1 MNESVVF
8 DMETIKTRNLTK
20 IFKVKKKEIRAIQ
33 DINLSIQNGE
43 IFVLLGPNGAGKTT
57 LLKTISTLILPTYG
71 DAWVNNYN
79 IKKDEYKVRRSIG
92 LSTGFERSFYYRLNG
107 YQNLEFFGTL
117 YGIKSKDLKERINFL
132 LNLFNLEGAK
142 DLKYMKYSTGMKKKL
157 SLARALLHDPDVY
170 IFDEPTSSIDPI
182 SANEIRD
189 IILSLKNKNKT
200 IILSTHDM
208 HEAELLADRIG
219 ILNKG
224 NMLAVDKKENL
235 KRVLKKEIIKVKVD
249 KAISEDLISQD
260 GIKEKINLFR
270 RIKDN
275 EFEIEVENSAEV
287 LDQLIEKLKSQDR
300 KILTINV
307 ETPSIEEVF
316 INFVR
321 NDKK

>member
-1 MNESVVF
+1 M
-8 DMETIKTRNLTK
+8 
-20 IFKVKKKEIRAIQ
+20 
-33 DINLSIQNGE
+33 
-43 IFVLLGPNGAGKTT
+43 LGPNGAGKTT
-57 LLKTISTLILPTYG
+57 FLKTISTLILPTYG
-71 DAWVNNYN
+71 DAWVNGYN
-79 IKKDEYKVRRSIG
+79 IKKDEYKVRKSIG

-117 YGIKSKDLKERINFL
+117 YGIKGKDLKERINFL
-132 LNLFNLEGAK
+132 LNLFNLEDAK

-157 SLARALLHDPDVY
+157 SLARALLHDPNVY

-182 SANEIRD
+182 SASEIRD
-189 IILSLKNKNKT
+189 IILSLKDKNKT

-235 KRVLKKEIIKVKVD
+235 KRVLKKEIIKVKID
-249 KAISEDLISQD
+249 KGISEDLIAQD

-270 RIKDN
+270 KIKDD
-275 EFEIEVENSAEV
+275 EFEIEVENSSEV
-287 LDQLIEKLKSQDR
+287 LDLLIEKLKSQDR

>member
-1 MNESVVF
+1 MVQYSVSHS
-8 DMETIKTRNLTK
+8 T
-20 IFKVKKKEIRAIQ
+20 
-33 DINLSIQNGE
+33 IQNGE

-132 LNLFNLEGAK
+132 LNLFNLEDAK

-235 KRVLKKEIIKVKVD
+235 KRVLNKEIIKVKVD

>member
-1 MNESVVF
+1 MIE
-8 DMETIKTRNLTK
+8 
-20 IFKVKKKEIRAIQ
+20 
-33 DINLSIQNGE
+33 
-43 IFVLLGPNGAGKTT
+43 P
-57 LLKTISTLILPTYG
+57 
-71 DAWVNNYN
+71 
-79 IKKDEYKVRRSIG
+79 
-92 LSTGFERSFYYRLNG
+92 
-107 YQNLEFFGTL
+107 
-117 YGIKSKDLKERINFL
+117 
-132 LNLFNLEGAK
+132 
-142 DLKYMKYSTGMKKKL
+142 KKL
-157 SLARALLHDPDVY
+157 SLARALLHDPNVY

-182 SANEIRD
+182 SASEIRD
-189 IILSLKNKNKT
+189 IILSLKDKNKT

-235 KRVLKKEIIKVKVD
+235 KKVLKKEIIKVKID
-249 KAISEDLISQD
+249 KGISEDLIAQD

-270 RIKDN
+270 KIKDD
-275 EFEIEVENSAEV
+275 EFEIEVENSSEV
-287 LDQLIEKLKSQDR
+287 LDQLIEKLKNQDR

>member
-1 MNESVVF
+1 M
-8 DMETIKTRNLTK
+8 
-20 IFKVKKKEIRAIQ
+20 FKVKKKKIRAIQ

-57 LLKTISTLILPTYG
+57 FLKTISTLILPTYG
-71 DAWVNNYN
+71 DAWVNGYN
-79 IKKDEYKVRRSIG
+79 IKKDEYKVRKSIG

-132 LNLFNLEGAK
+132 LNLFNLEDAK

-189 IILSLKNKNKT
+189 IILSLKDKNKT

-235 KRVLKKEIIKVKVD
+235 KRVLKKEIIKVKID
-249 KAISEDLISQD
+249 KGINEDLIAQD

-270 RIKDN
+270 KIKDN
-275 EFEIEVENSAEV
+275 EFEIEVENSSEV
-287 LDQLIEKLKSQDR
+287 LDQLIEKLKNQDR

>member
-1 MNESVVF
+1 ML
-8 DMETIKTRNLTK
+8 ETIKTQNLTK
-20 IFKVKKKEIRAIQ
+20 IFKVKKKKIRAIQ

-57 LLKTISTLILPTYG
+57 FLKTISTLILPTYG
-71 DAWVNNYN
+71 DAWVNGYN
-79 IKKDEYKVRRSIG
+79 IKKDEYKVRKSIG

-132 LNLFNLEGAK
+132 LNLFNLEDAK

-189 IILSLKNKNKT
+189 IILSLKDKNKT

-235 KRVLKKEIIKVKVD
+235 KRVLKKEIIKVKID
-249 KAISEDLISQD
+249 KGINEDLIAQD

-270 RIKDN
+270 KIKDN
-275 EFEIEVENSAEV
+275 EFEIEVENSSEV
-287 LDQLIEKLKSQDR
+287 LDQLIEKLKNQDR

>member
-8 DMETIKTRNLTK
+8 DMETIKTQNLTK

-57 LLKTISTLILPTYG
+57 FLKTISTLILPTYG

-132 LNLFNLEGAK
+132 LNLFNLEDAK

-182 SANEIRD
+182 SANEIRE
-189 IILSLKNKNKT
+189 IILSLKDKNKT

-307 ETPSIEEVF
+307 EIPSIEEVF

>member
-1 MNESVVF
+1 M
-8 DMETIKTRNLTK
+8 
-20 IFKVKKKEIRAIQ
+20 
-33 DINLSIQNGE
+33 
-43 IFVLLGPNGAGKTT
+43 LGPNGAGKTT
-57 LLKTISTLILPTYG
+57 FLKTISTLILPTYG
-71 DAWVNNYN
+71 DAWVNGYN
-79 IKKDEYKVRRSIG
+79 IKKDEYKVRKSIG

-132 LNLFNLEGAK
+132 LNLFNLEDAK

-189 IILSLKNKNKT
+189 IILSLKDKNKT

-235 KRVLKKEIIKVKVD
+235 KRVLKKEIIKVKID
-249 KAISEDLISQD
+249 KGINEDLIAQD

-270 RIKDN
+270 KIKDN
-275 EFEIEVENSAEV
+275 EFEIEVENSSEV
-287 LDQLIEKLKSQDR
+287 LDQLIEKLKNQDR

>member
-1 MNESVVF
+1 M
-8 DMETIKTRNLTK
+8 
-20 IFKVKKKEIRAIQ
+20 
-33 DINLSIQNGE
+33 
-43 IFVLLGPNGAGKTT
+43 LGPNGAGKTT
-57 LLKTISTLILPTYG
+57 FLKTISTLILPTYG
-71 DAWVNNYN
+71 DAWVNGYN
-79 IKKDEYKVRRSIG
+79 IKKDEYKVRKSIG

-132 LNLFNLEGAK
+132 LNLFNLEDAK

-189 IILSLKNKNKT
+189 IILSLKDKNKT

-307 ETPSIEEVF
+307 EIPSIEEVF

>member
-1 MNESVVF
+1 M
-8 DMETIKTRNLTK
+8 
-20 IFKVKKKEIRAIQ
+20 RAIQ

-57 LLKTISTLILPTYG
+57 FLKTISTLILPTYG
-71 DAWVNNYN
+71 DAWVNGYN
-79 IKKDEYKVRRSIG
+79 IKKDEYKVRKSIG

-132 LNLFNLEGAK
+132 LNLFNLEDAK

-189 IILSLKNKNKT
+189 IILSLKDKNKT

-235 KRVLKKEIIKVKVD
+235 KRVLKKEIIKVKID
-249 KAISEDLISQD
+249 KGINEDLIAQD

-270 RIKDN
+270 KIKDN
-275 EFEIEVENSAEV
+275 EFEIEVENSSEV
-287 LDQLIEKLKSQDR
+287 LDQLIEKLKNQDR

>member
-132 LNLFNLEGAK
+132 LNLFNLEDAK

-275 EFEIEVENSAEV
+275 EFEIEVESSAEV

>member
-1 MNESVVF
+1 M
-8 DMETIKTRNLTK
+8 
-20 IFKVKKKEIRAIQ
+20 
-33 DINLSIQNGE
+33 
-43 IFVLLGPNGAGKTT
+43 LGPNGAGKTT
-57 LLKTISTLILPTYG
+57 FLKTISTLILPTYG
-71 DAWVNNYN
+71 DAWVNGYN
-79 IKKDEYKVRRSIG
+79 IKKDEYKVRKSIG

-132 LNLFNLEGAK
+132 LNLFNLEDAK

-189 IILSLKNKNKT
+189 IILSLKDKNKT

-208 HEAELLADRIG
+208 YEAELLADRIG

-235 KRVLKKEIIKVKVD
+235 KRVLKKEIIKVKID
-249 KAISEDLISQD
+249 KGINEDLIAQD

-270 RIKDN
+270 KIKDN
-275 EFEIEVENSAEV
+275 EFEIEVENSSEV

>member
-1 MNESVVF
+1 M
-8 DMETIKTRNLTK
+8 
-20 IFKVKKKEIRAIQ
+20 FKVKKKEIKAIQ

-57 LLKTISTLILPTYG
+57 FLKTISTLILPTYG
-71 DAWVNNYN
+71 DAWVNGYN
-79 IKKDEYKVRRSIG
+79 IKKDEYKVRKSIG

-117 YGIKSKDLKERINFL
+117 YGIKGKDLKERINFL
-132 LNLFNLEGAK
+132 LNLFNLEDAK

-157 SLARALLHDPDVY
+157 SLARALLHDPNVY

-182 SANEIRD
+182 SASEIRD
-189 IILSLKNKNKT
+189 IILSLKDKNKT

-235 KRVLKKEIIKVKVD
+235 KKVLKKEIIKVKID
-249 KAISEDLISQD
+249 KGISEDLIAQD

-270 RIKDN
+270 KIKDD
-275 EFEIEVENSAEV
+275 EFEIEVENSSEV
-287 LDQLIEKLKSQDR
+287 LDQLIEKLKNQDR

>member
-1 MNESVVF
+1 IL
-8 DMETIKTRNLTK
+8 ETIKTQNLTK
-20 IFKVKKKEIRAIQ
+20 IFKVKKKKIRAIQ

-57 LLKTISTLILPTYG
+57 FLKTISTLILPTYG
-71 DAWVNNYN
+71 DAWVNGYN
-79 IKKDEYKVRRSIG
+79 IKKDEYKVRKSIG

-132 LNLFNLEGAK
+132 LNLFNLEDAK

-189 IILSLKNKNKT
+189 IILSLKDKNKT

-235 KRVLKKEIIKVKVD
+235 KRVLKKEIIKVKID
-249 KAISEDLISQD
+249 KGINEDLIAQD

-270 RIKDN
+270 KIKDN
-275 EFEIEVENSAEV
+275 EFEIEVENSSEV
-287 LDQLIEKLKSQDR
+287 LDQLIEKLKNQDR

>member
-1 MNESVVF
+1 M
-8 DMETIKTRNLTK
+8 
-20 IFKVKKKEIRAIQ
+20 
-33 DINLSIQNGE
+33 
-43 IFVLLGPNGAGKTT
+43 LGPNGAGKTT
-57 LLKTISTLILPTYG
+57 FLKTISTLILPTYG
-71 DAWVNNYN
+71 DAWVNGYN
-79 IKKDEYKVRRSIG
+79 IKKDEYKVRKSIG

-117 YGIKSKDLKERINFL
+117 YGIKGKDLKERINFL
-132 LNLFNLEGAK
+132 LNLFNLEDAK

-157 SLARALLHDPDVY
+157 SLARALLHDPNVY

-189 IILSLKNKNKT
+189 IILSLKDKNKT

-235 KRVLKKEIIKVKVD
+235 KKVLKKEIIKVKID
-249 KAISEDLISQD
+249 KGISEDLIAQD

-270 RIKDN
+270 KIKDD
-275 EFEIEVENSAEV
+275 EFEIEVENSSEV
-287 LDQLIEKLKSQDR
+287 LDQLIEKLKNQDR

>member
-1 MNESVVF
+1 M
-8 DMETIKTRNLTK
+8 
-20 IFKVKKKEIRAIQ
+20 
-33 DINLSIQNGE
+33 
-43 IFVLLGPNGAGKTT
+43 LGPNGAGKTT
-57 LLKTISTLILPTYG
+57 FLKTISTLILPTYG
-71 DAWVNNYN
+71 DAWVNGYN
-79 IKKDEYKVRRSIG
+79 IKKDEYKVRKSIG

-132 LNLFNLEGAK
+132 LNLFNLEDAK

-189 IILSLKNKNKT
+189 IILSLKDKNKT

-235 KRVLKKEIIKVKVD
+235 KRVLKKEIIKVKID
-249 KAISEDLISQD
+249 KGINEDLIAQD

-270 RIKDN
+270 KIKDN
-275 EFEIEVENSAEV
+275 EFEIEVENSSEV
-287 LDQLIEKLKSQDR
+287 LDQLIEKLKNQDR

-321 NDKK
+321 NDKNEFFKKIMDIH

>member
-1 MNESVVF
+1 
-8 DMETIKTRNLTK
+8 
-20 IFKVKKKEIRAIQ
+20 
-33 DINLSIQNGE
+33 
-43 IFVLLGPNGAGKTT
+43 
-57 LLKTISTLILPTYG
+57 
-71 DAWVNNYN
+71 
-79 IKKDEYKVRRSIG
+79 
-92 LSTGFERSFYYRLNG
+92 
-107 YQNLEFFGTL
+107 
-117 YGIKSKDLKERINFL
+117 
-132 LNLFNLEGAK
+132 
-142 DLKYMKYSTGMKKKL
+142 
-157 SLARALLHDPDVY
+157 
-170 IFDEPTSSIDPI
+170 
-182 SANEIRD
+182 
-189 IILSLKNKNKT
+189 
-200 IILSTHDM
+200 M

-249 KAISEDLISQD
+249 KDISEDLISQD

>member
-1 MNESVVF
+1 M
-8 DMETIKTRNLTK
+8 KTQNLTK
-20 IFKVKKKEIRAIQ
+20 VFKVKKKEIRAIQ
-33 DINLSIQNGE
+33 DINLSIQNGD

-57 LLKTISTLILPTYG
+57 FLKTISTLILPTYG
-71 DAWVNNYN
+71 DAWVNGYN
-79 IKKDEYKVRRSIG
+79 IKKDEYKVRKSIG

-132 LNLFNLEGAK
+132 LNLFNLEDAK

-189 IILSLKNKNKT
+189 IILSLKDKNKT

-307 ETPSIEEVF
+307 EIPSIEEVF

>member
-132 LNLFNLEGAK
+132 LNLFNLEDAK

-249 KAISEDLISQD
+249 KDISEDLISQD

>member
-1 MNESVVF
+1 ML
-8 DMETIKTRNLTK
+8 ETIKTQNLTK
-20 IFKVKKKEIRAIQ
+20 IFKVKKKKIRAIQ

-57 LLKTISTLILPTYG
+57 FLKTISTLILPTYG
-71 DAWVNNYN
+71 DAWVNGYN
-79 IKKDEYKVRRSIG
+79 IKKDEYKVRKSIG

-117 YGIKSKDLKERINFL
+117 YGIKGKDLKERINFL
-132 LNLFNLEGAK
+132 LNLFNLEDAK

-157 SLARALLHDPDVY
+157 SLARALLHDPNVY

-189 IILSLKNKNKT
+189 IILSLKDKNKT

-235 KRVLKKEIIKVKVD
+235 KKVLKKEIIKVKID
-249 KAISEDLISQD
+249 KGISEDLIAQD

-270 RIKDN
+270 KIKDD
-275 EFEIEVENSAEV
+275 EFEIEVENSSEV
-287 LDQLIEKLKSQDR
+287 LDQLIEKLKNQDR

>member
-132 LNLFNLEGAK
+132 LNLFNLEDAK

-235 KRVLKKEIIKVKVD
+235 KRVLNKEIIKVKVD

>member
-1 MNESVVF
+1 MI
-8 DMETIKTRNLTK
+8 ETIKTQNLTK
-20 IFKVKKKEIRAIQ
+20 VFKVKKKEIRAIQ
-33 DINLSIQNGE
+33 DINLSIQNGD

-57 LLKTISTLILPTYG
+57 FLKTISTLILPTYG
-71 DAWVNNYN
+71 DAWVNGYN
-79 IKKDEYKVRRSIG
+79 IKKDEYKVRKSIG

-132 LNLFNLEGAK
+132 LNLFNLEDAK

-189 IILSLKNKNKT
+189 IILSLKDKNKT

-307 ETPSIEEVF
+307 EIPSIEEVF

>member
-1 MNESVVF
+1 
-8 DMETIKTRNLTK
+8 
-20 IFKVKKKEIRAIQ
+20 
-33 DINLSIQNGE
+33 
-43 IFVLLGPNGAGKTT
+43 LLGPNGAGKTT
-57 LLKTISTLILPTYG
+57 FLKTISTLILPTYG
-71 DAWVNNYN
+71 DAWVNGYN
-79 IKKDEYKVRRSIG
+79 IKKDEYKVRKSIG

-117 YGIKSKDLKERINFL
+117 YGIKGKDLKERINFL
-132 LNLFNLEGAK
+132 LNLFNLEDAK

-157 SLARALLHDPDVY
+157 SLARALLHDPNVY

-189 IILSLKNKNKT
+189 IILSLKDKNKT

-235 KRVLKKEIIKVKVD
+235 KKVLKKEIIKVKID
-249 KAISEDLISQD
+249 KGISEDLIAQD

-270 RIKDN
+270 KIKDD
-275 EFEIEVENSAEV
+275 EFEIEVENSSEV
-287 LDQLIEKLKSQDR
+287 LDQLIEKLKNQDR

>member
-1 MNESVVF
+1 
-8 DMETIKTRNLTK
+8 
-20 IFKVKKKEIRAIQ
+20 
-33 DINLSIQNGE
+33 
-43 IFVLLGPNGAGKTT
+43 LLGPNGAGKTT
-57 LLKTISTLILPTYG
+57 FLKTISTLILPTYG
-71 DAWVNNYN
+71 DAWVNGYN
-79 IKKDEYKVRRSIG
+79 IKKDEYKVRKSIG

-132 LNLFNLEGAK
+132 LNLFNLEDAK

-189 IILSLKNKNKT
+189 IILSLKDKNKT

-235 KRVLKKEIIKVKVD
+235 KRVLKKEIIKVKID
-249 KAISEDLISQD
+249 KGINEDLIAQD

-270 RIKDN
+270 KIKDN
-275 EFEIEVENSAEV
+275 EFEIEVENSSEV
-287 LDQLIEKLKSQDR
+287 LDQLIEKLKNQDR

>member
-1 MNESVVF
+1 ML
-8 DMETIKTRNLTK
+8 ETIKTQNLTK
-20 IFKVKKKEIRAIQ
+20 IFKVKKKEIKAIQ

-57 LLKTISTLILPTYG
+57 FLKTISTLILPTYG
-71 DAWVNNYN
+71 DAWVNGYN
-79 IKKDEYKVRRSIG
+79 IKKDEYKVRKSIG

-117 YGIKSKDLKERINFL
+117 YGIKGKDLKERINFL
-132 LNLFNLEGAK
+132 LNLFNLEDAK

-157 SLARALLHDPDVY
+157 SLARALLHDPNVY

-182 SANEIRD
+182 SASEIRD
-189 IILSLKNKNKT
+189 IILSLKDKNKT

-235 KRVLKKEIIKVKVD
+235 KKVLKKEIIKVKID
-249 KAISEDLISQD
+249 KGISEDLIAQD

-270 RIKDN
+270 KIKDD
-275 EFEIEVENSAEV
+275 EFEIEVENSSEV
-287 LDQLIEKLKSQDR
+287 LDQLIEKLKNQDR